1 MGGRVWGTPG
11 SIGDRRV
18 CGGGAVVEDVAGP
31 AVSPQVRVALQ
42 VPGQRAVAADRP
54 EGGEGD
60 LGDPH
65 ARALRRR

>member
-1 MGGRVWGTPG
+1 MGEWVWGTPG
-11 SIGDRRV
+11 STGT
-18 CGGGAVVEDVAGP
+18 GGSAGGAAAEDVAGP

-60 LGDPH
+60 LRDPH

>member
-1 MGGRVWGTPG
+1 MGAGKATREGSGRGH
-11 SIGDRRV
+11 SMA
-18 CGGGAVVEDVAGP
+18 GAV
-31 AVSPQVRVALQ
+31 PQVCLALQ

-65 ARALRRR
+65 ARPLRR